1 MQAWQYD
8 AVCMTHVNVSPKDR
22 HREVQVPR
30 CSDNKREGK
39 REWVVGQGGVG
50 VGGEKGGG
58 GLQTPK
64 LLSVQAAD
72 TM

>member
-1 MQAWQYD
+1 MKAWQYD
-8 AVCMTHVNVSPKDR
+8 AVYMTHVNVSPKDR

-50 VGGEKGGG
+50 GEKGG
-58 GLQTPK
+58 LQAPK
-64 LLSVQAAD
+64 LISIQAAA